1 MDLDKVK
8 VVKDEEM
15 NIIIGQSHFIKTVE
29 DIYEAMVTSVPEA
42 RFGVAFCEASGDTL
56 IRYDGTDEELMDIAI
71 KNAGNIN
78 AGHIFVIVMQDI
90 YPINVLPAIKDVQE
104 VCRIYCATANPVQV
118 IIAETDQGRGIMGV
132 IDGDT
137 TDGVESEED
146 KEWRR
151 DLLQNIGY
159 KR

>member
-1 MDLDKVK
+1 MDFDKVE
-8 VVKDEEM
+8 VVKEEEM

-42 RFGVAFCEASGDTL
+42 RFGIAFCEASGDTL
-56 IRYDGTDEELMDIAI
+56 IRYDGTDEKLTDLAV
-71 KNAGNIN
+71 KNASNIN
-78 AGHIFVIVMQDI
+78 AGHIFVLIMEGA

-104 VCRIYCATANPVQV
+104 VCRIYCATANPVEV

-132 IDGDT
+132 IDGNPT
-137 TDGVESEED
+137 SGVENDED
-146 KEWRR
+146 KQWRMN
-151 DLLQNIGY
+151 LLQNIGY